1 MKRCILSAA
10 AAIGSFAAFGA
21 YYTNETV
28 RIEDKNEFVYMNG
41 GTVEYART
49 ANGSHCASM
58 IQMIGTADTTFTAI
72 PEMKRPIH
80 FCRDV
85 FSPGGGQLVMSESAE
100 FGAWNTGCGHNATPS
115 CGYYDI
121 KKTDA
126 LKPGYT
132 GYPFLGADAF
142 TFSNPDDCLT
152 ISGRVSLASWP
163 TFPYKVAKGDIVMEL
178 AGANM
183 IGADSP
189 FVKDGVFDLDGYY
202 GIRWASPLA
211 IDKNVKIRVPK
222 DSYVYLHRVNV
233 DVETGKRTYP
243 TGSNQFTNDL
253 IMAGGTLQVRAQYNT
268 YHYGDISGT
277 GIIIVEQNGLCT
289 AAKTYY
295 RRFNGSLR
303 GFTGI
308 LKLYSG
314 DGVSYMDNKV
324 SRTYLAQDEPGCDIT
339 IFAATNALTYCSFYP
354 NENQAGNW
362 RVPGLVDAR
371 GVYENPV
378 FGTQGAAWFFL
389 SDQHVTYDD
398 FKGGMLLVNGSSKKT
413 NTVSAIFNKVASG
426 SELVVSNGLD
436 IVINGGSGAAV
447 RYDGKQ
453 KFANT
458 VTLATGVTLESLDV
472 PQGDEVT
479 VSGGEILNV
488 TGTGTLVVNG
498 NVRLGRVAPTVQV
511 RVEGGEAAFG
521 SGVDVSTVLGA
532 RPAVW
537 FDASDTRHMV
547 GAYNAKWATST
558 AYGGGKSVLAKHPA
572 VMLNGALAATYTNGY
587 PLIEKW
593 FDKRD
598 EQDVNFLWQY
608 RSAGY
613 NNTLYTLVLPY
624 LVLNGLN
631 GKPYMSFGE
640 HGTTDLDVE
649 EFGFGREKGT
659 TDSLKERRRM
669 ILMRG
674 EKTGGAIQ
682 SRATIMVFGSQN
694 GGGRALVG
702 GYGTSL
708 ASGENPND
716 RSNWPIDANTNPSC
730 GANYTRGGDSSSY
743 VAANAIFKAA
753 TRKTWVNG
761 SSVDPTET
769 GLSGG
774 WDIISFTNAASYF
787 RSLGQSSNWKYSGGQ
802 NYAELITFTNA
813 ITAAER
819 QAVEEYLACKWG
831 LPTATKREGAV
842 TVAAGAKVSG
852 ALASVTGSGLWETP
866 RDAMFTVPA
875 GFTGT
880 ISGAANLTASD
891 VVGLDEDFT
900 GSVKVTGDDLHF
912 TYENGAFANAMVATD
927 ASLAFPTAVTINLS
941 FGDAVPGP
949 GEYDLVSAGTLT
961 GLDEITAV
969 TSDCSK
975 RLYEVRKDGNRL
987 VLTVS
992 AKGMTLLV
1000 K

>member
-1 MKRCILSAA
+1 MKRCILTAT
-10 AAIGSFAAFGA
+10 AAIGAFAAFGA

-28 RIEDKNEFVYMNG
+28 RIETKNEFVYMNG

-49 ANGSHCASM
+49 VNGSHCASM
-58 IQMIGTADTTFTAI
+58 IQMIGTADTAFTAI

-100 FGAWNTGCGHNATPS
+100 FGAWNAGCNHNATPT

-121 KKTDA
+121 KKSNALDA
-126 LKPGYT
+126 GYT

-142 TFSNPDDCLT
+142 KFSTPGDCLT

-211 IDKNVKIRVPK
+211 IDKNVKIRIPE
-222 DSYVYLHRVNV
+222 DTYLYLHRAKV
-233 DVETGKRTYP
+233 DTKTGKRSYP
-243 TGSNQFTNDL
+243 TSGNQFTNDL
-253 IMAGGTLQVRAQYNT
+253 IMAGGTLQVRAQYST
-268 YHYGDISGT
+268 YHYGDISGDGT
-277 GIIIVEQNGLCT
+277 IIVEQDGLGT
-289 AAKTYY
+289 TYI

-303 GFTGI
+303 DFTGI

-354 NENQAGNW
+354 NTNQAGNW

-389 SDQHVTYDD
+389 SNQHVTYDD
-398 FKGGMLLVNGSSKKT
+398 FKGGMLLVNGSSAKA
-413 NTVSAIFNKVASG
+413 NTVSATFNRVAHG

-472 PQGDEVT
+472 PQGDEVS

-521 SGVDVSTVLGA
+521 SSVDVSTVLGA

-608 RSAGY
+608 RSANY

-649 EFGFGREKGT
+649 EFGFGREKGA
-659 TDSLKERRRM
+659 SSCLRERRRM

-674 EKTGGAIQ
+674 EKTGGAVQ
-682 SRATIMVFGSQN
+682 AQATIMVFGSQN

-702 GYGTSL
+702 GYGSSL
-708 ASGENPND
+708 SSGENPND
-716 RSNWPIDANTNPSC
+716 RSDWPTGTSNPAC
-730 GANYTRGGDSSSY
+730 GSNYTRGGDSSSFDTSNPIFS
-743 VAANAIFKAA
+743 NAS
-753 TRKTWVNG
+753 RKTWVNG
-761 SSVDPTET
+761 FPVDPTTT

-819 QAVEEYLACKWG
+819 EAVEEYLAKKWG
-831 LPTATKREGAV
+831 LDLAPANVTVEAGATVKGLVSHVTGTGRCVLSSNTESAVPTAF
-842 TVAAGAKVSG
+842 AGTIE
-852 ALASVTGSGLWETP
+852 VTGPS
-866 RDAMFTVPA
+866 
-875 GFTGT
+875 
-880 ISGAANLTASD
+880 LTFA
-891 VVGLDEDFT
+891 
-900 GSVKVTGDDLHF
+900 
-912 TYENGAFANAMVATD
+912 YENGAFCDTMIARSATMT
-927 ASLAFPTAVTINLS
+927 FPSAVTANLV
-941 FGDAVPGP
+941 FGDVVPEP
-949 GEYDLVSAGTLT
+949 GSYTLVSAAALQ
-961 GLDEITAV
+961 GLDTV
-969 TSDCSK
+969 TVVGDCRKCVYEVSK
-975 RLYEVRKDGNRL
+975 RDGDL
-987 VLTVS
+987 VLTIYR
-992 AKGMTLLV
+992 KGMTLLV